1 MLIINKTVEVF
12 AIGCEVKVGS
22 TTGVISGIIL
32 RDNSYLKYEI
42 VYWDGPNRKVDWF
55 DQFEVKKVDTTTT
68 TVIGFHSESQC

>member
-12 AIGCEVKVGS
+12 AIGCEVKVGD
-22 TTGVISGIIL
+22 TTGLISAVII

-55 DQFEVKKVDTTTT
+55 EQFEVKKMDTTTT
-68 TVIGFHSESQC
+68 TVIGFHSEAK